1 MFCLQN
7 KYRASVHFS
16 PARIVEARNLR
27 RRFVDFL
34 EEGRIV
40 SSRIENNIIKNSSS
54 TTSDSEEGSV
64 LGSSSKRLR
73 DAEKHV
79 HRALCDDFD
88 TPSALN
94 VLRELMSRTRPAMT
108 RVIRARSPRYVYI
121 YIFKILLFSFHSTM
135 TGLFTLLLFLLA
147 HQQRVVVAQRCRRT
161 SGG

>member
-1 MFCLQN
+1 MRDFLNEHGVVSGADDFRMFCLQN

-54 TTSDSEEGSV
+54 TTSDIEEGSV

-108 RVIRARSPRYVYI
+108 RVIRARSPRYVWCI
-121 YIFKILLFSFHSTM
+121 YIFKILSVHFIS
-135 TGLFTLLLFLLA
+135 
-147 HQQRVVVAQRCRRT
+147 
-161 SGG
+161 

>member
-1 MFCLQN
+1 MRDFLNEHGVVSGADDFRMFCLQN

-108 RVIRARSPRYVYI
+108 RVIRARSPRYVYV
-121 YIFKILLFSFHSTM
+121 YIFLKFFCFHFIV
-135 TGLFTLLLFLLA
+135 L
-147 HQQRVVVAQRCRRT
+147 
-161 SGG
+161 